1 MAIPW
6 RKLRIPGITL
16 VLAIIVFLLVKPIDN
31 ADALNRCQDLY
42 QRGEYTACSRV
53 LTKRL
58 ARNPD
63 WIEGRELIVQAQL
76 ADQDFLAALP
86 HHLYLLETGQTGIDL
101 FLLRG
106 LAQLDQ
112 DSQQEARELMEGI
125 LDAKPALD
133 NSREFAFRFEL
144 EAENIPGGMNHLYI
158 LYTSA
163 ASSRELESMAASS
176 CNDYTQW
183 EQFLDALL
191 EKSPRLSWPQEM
203 KLLYALEHEDID
215 LAGKILAETEDLRPV
230 SEDLVA
236 DIVAFALERNLAVA
250 LDAAAKSGQDN
261 LLDTVL
267 RQVEM
272 LTPSQLK
279 SQLPPLLSLLPE
291 EPRLQILNAFYLLPP
306 SHGLDLLLGLD
317 GKGYVPEN
325 PQEFFK
331 IITCMLHQVE
341 NLPGEPPW
349 TSTLDD
355 IVMTYILNN
364 HHVLL
369 RLADYVEAFYS
380 ESDASMLRAI
390 ANHGKPVPKVIWQR
404 PKVYPT
410 GLRLSPDGKWLIC
423 NFKLSTGS
431 EIVIVNLD
439 TGKETTIKSPYHIGS
454 WYWSPDSSRAAAGF
468 LKGQDSIA

>member
-144 EAENIPGGMNHLYI
+144 EAENIPGG
-158 LYTSA
+158 
-163 ASSRELESMAASS
+163 
-176 CNDYTQW
+176 
-183 EQFLDALL
+183 
-191 EKSPRLSWPQEM
+191 
-203 KLLYALEHEDID
+203 
-215 LAGKILAETEDLRPV
+215 
-230 SEDLVA
+230 
-236 DIVAFALERNLAVA
+236 
-250 LDAAAKSGQDN
+250 
-261 LLDTVL
+261 
-267 RQVEM
+267 
-272 LTPSQLK
+272 
-279 SQLPPLLSLLPE
+279 
-291 EPRLQILNAFYLLPP
+291 
-306 SHGLDLLLGLD
+306 
-317 GKGYVPEN
+317 
-325 PQEFFK
+325 
-331 IITCMLHQVE
+331 
-341 NLPGEPPW
+341 
-349 TSTLDD
+349 
-355 IVMTYILNN
+355 
-364 HHVLL
+364 
-369 RLADYVEAFYS
+369 
-380 ESDASMLRAI
+380 
-390 ANHGKPVPKVIWQR
+390 
-404 PKVYPT
+404 
-410 GLRLSPDGKWLIC
+410 
-423 NFKLSTGS
+423 
-431 EIVIVNLD
+431 
-439 TGKETTIKSPYHIGS
+439 
-454 WYWSPDSSRAAAGF
+454 
-468 LKGQDSIA
+468 